1 MPPHFSHFTT
11 SAGLRAALVRHAR
24 SFVGR
29 RYRHLGRGLAARDG
43 FDCLGLLV
51 RTAHDFSIPFAEAA
65 GDAAYSLAPDSDY
78 FVSRLS
84 EEMVTLPHW
93 REALP
98 ADVLLTRWAPG
109 LPPTHLGIVERCEA
123 GGGVVCVH
131 ASRMERAVVCNRWD
145 REDLITH
152 AFRIRELDRLTRREA
167 AL

>member
-1 MPPHFSHFTT
+1 MPHWTQFET
-11 SAGLRAALVRHAR
+11 SDELRAALVRHAR

-29 RYRHLGRGLAARDG
+29 RYRHLGRGAAPRDG

-51 RTAHDFSIPFAEAA
+51 RSAHDFSIPFAERG

-78 FVSRLS
+78 FVTRLS
-84 EEMVTLPHW
+84 EEMVALPHW
-93 REALP
+93 RDALP

-109 LPPTHLGIVERCEA
+109 MAPTHLGIVERCEPGA
-123 GGGVVCVH
+123 VVCVH
-131 ASRMERAVVCNRWD
+131 ASRMERAVVSNRWD

-167 AL
+167 AV